1 MENKE
6 TIKKNLSKTLKY
18 IENYL
23 FVNSSDYF
31 EIEKVFIDDKDIGN
45 DSLYMVVITVEL
57 KYFSDNFFDD
67 IPKELELVKTKIN
80 ELFYKILI
88 DETGK
93 ITKETTNEPLFT
105 KGALLTKL
113 NYDYYEEEMKLTLSY
128 FFE

>member
-93 ITKETTNEPLFT
+93 ITKETTNEPLVT
-105 KGALLTKL
+105 KGSLLTKL
-113 NYDYYEEEMKLTLSY
+113 NYDYYEEEMKLTVSY